1 MAPLEKGVLGKGLAI
16 AETLRL
22 NEHVNAE
29 QKIKVA
35 RFLDLGIAAL
45 KSGYRNALYD
55 YHFSDD
61 PAPSSAAGKKTG
73 CSAADIAAEIVSCS
87 GCRLGKTRNRA
98 VPGEGSEHPL
108 VLVLGEG
115 PGAEEDATGR
125 PFVGPAGQLLDRM
138 LASICLFRE
147 KNCFIAN
154 TVKCRPPGNRD
165 PEFQEIRAC
174 APFLIRQIEVLK
186 PRLILAVG
194 KVAANRLLHAG
205 PGQNGDEESPPEPIG
220 RLRGRFFDFA
230 FPGSRG
236 DSYPLSSAGDS
247 GIRILATYHPSA
259 LLRDDSLKIPVFEDL
274 KKLMLRLAALD
285 EGYRQ
290 ESRALMAKYAAK
302 DPVFAAGAEE
312 FLS

>member
-1 MAPLEKGVLGKGLAI
+1 M
-16 AETLRL
+16 
-22 NEHVNAE
+22 NEHVNTE
-29 QKIKVA
+29 QKLKVA
-35 RFLDLGIAAL
+35 RFLDMGIAAL
-45 KSGYRNALYD
+45 KSGYRNAVYD

-61 PAPSSAAGKKTG
+61 PEPSSASGRETG
-73 CSAADIAAEIVSCS
+73 GTAADIAAEIASCG

-98 VPGEGSEHPL
+98 VPGEGSGHPL
-108 VLVLGEG
+108 VLVVGEG
-115 PGAEEDATGR
+115 PGAEEDASGR
-125 PFVGPAGQLLDRM
+125 PFVGPAGRLLDRM
-138 LASICLFRE
+138 LASICLSRE

-174 APFLIRQIEVLK
+174 APFLARQIEALK
-186 PRLILAVG
+186 PRLILAAG

-205 PGQNGDEESPPEPIG
+205 PGQNGDEEAPPEPIG

-236 DSYPLSSAGDS
+236 DSHPVSSAGDS
-247 GIRILATYHPSA
+247 GIQILATYHPSA
-259 LLRDDSLKIPVFEDL
+259 LLRDDSLRTPAFEDL

-290 ESRALMAKYAAK
+290 ESRAFMAKYAAK
-302 DPVFAAGAEE
+302 DPAFAVEAEE

>member
-1 MAPLEKGVLGKGLAI
+1 M
-16 AETLRL
+16 

-29 QKIKVA
+29 QKLKLA
-35 RFLDLGIAAL
+35 RFLDLSIAAL
-45 KSGYRNALYD
+45 KSGYRNAMYD

-61 PAPSSAAGKKTG
+61 PASSSAAGKETG
-73 CSAADIAAEIVSCS
+73 CSAADIAAEIASCG
-87 GCRLGKTRNRA
+87 GCRLGKTRNKA
-98 VPGEGSEHPL
+98 VPGEGSDHPL

-138 LASICLFRE
+138 LASICLSRG

-174 APFLIRQIEVLK
+174 APFLARQIEALK

-205 PGQNGDEESPPEPIG
+205 PGQNGDEETPPEPIG
-220 RLRGRFFDFA
+220 RLRGRFFDFGP
-230 FPGSRG
+230 PGSRE
-236 DSYPLSSAGDS
+236 DSHPADSAGNS
-247 GIRILATYHPSA
+247 GIQVLATYHPSA
-259 LLRDDSLKIPVFEDL
+259 LLRDDSLRTPAFEDL

-290 ESRALMAKYAAK
+290 ESSALMAKYAAK
-302 DPVFAAGAEE
+302 DPVFAAEAEE